1 MILDSLENHILRAL
15 AEYSLLLGW
24 RTGTG
29 WPACEHKHSL
39 SSRFLDSHQN
49 ALKIIESP
57 FTGTKI
63 NNKRRNFSF
72 KLQFIFLPVEL
83 LRRFVTFDE

>member
-1 MILDSLENHILRAL
+1 MILDSLVSHIPRAL
-15 AEYSLLLGW
+15 AEYSLLLGR
-24 RTGTG
+24 RTGRLAG
-29 WPACEHKHSL
+29 LRAQIKHSL
-39 SSRFLDSHQN
+39 SSSFLNSRQN

-63 NNKRRNFSF
+63 KLNRR
-72 KLQFIFLPVEL
+72 QFTFLPVEL